1 MPEITI
7 IGGPNGIGKSSLAEE
22 ICREKDIEFLNP
34 DHLFQFEFTNPDPG
48 YFPYFL
54 AGQVERLMEQN
65 SSFLYE
71 SNLHQPQ
78 SFQILDLAKQYRYR
92 RILLFMST
100 DDLGILIARVQERAS
115 QGLHDVPPDEIH
127 RRYNASLELLPR
139 YLSAFNEVHLF
150 DGSGSPEDLLKLGT
164 YNNEIFAHEPD
175 IQELPE
181 WAMRILSS

>member
-22 ICREKDIEFLNP
+22 IAQDKGIHFLNP
-34 DHLFQFEFTNPDPG
+34 DHLFQFQFTNPDPD

-54 AGQVERLMEQN
+54 SGEVERLMEQH
-65 SSFLYE
+65 SSFIYE

-78 SFQILDLAKQYRYR
+78 SFQILNLAEQYRYR
-92 RILLFMST
+92 KILIFMST
-100 DDLGILIARVQERAS
+100 DDLEILYGRVQERAD
-115 QGLHDVPPDEIH
+115 QGLHDVPQEEII
-127 RRYNASLELLPR
+127 RRYNSGLELMPG
-139 YLSAFNEVHLF
+139 YLNSFNEAHLY

-164 YNNEIFAHEPD
+164 YHNGLFVQEPH

-181 WAMRILSS
+181 WAIRILS